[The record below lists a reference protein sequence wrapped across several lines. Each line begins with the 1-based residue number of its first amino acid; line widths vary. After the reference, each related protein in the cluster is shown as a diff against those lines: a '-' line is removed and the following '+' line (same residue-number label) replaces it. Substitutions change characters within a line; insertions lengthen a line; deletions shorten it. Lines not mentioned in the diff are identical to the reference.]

1 MGKGDKREI
10 TARMWPICCDPG
22 LRAGVRGLIPLQP
35 RAGDAECPGSTGRSA
50 ECRATCSSNYRSA
63 IKKNPIIRF
72 PKGFRPGASSLRSVP
87 AGSGAPEPLSPRQ
100 APCLQMGKGDRW
112 LRARLEAAEPAP
124 GCQRDRKGAPEH
136 KHGQSQRRQERA
148 GYFEFRVYPENAVDK
163 QSVGQGQHT
172 GTAHAGKRG

>member
-1 MGKGDKREI
+1 
-10 TARMWPICCDPG
+10 MWPICCDPG

-35 RAGDAECPGSTGRSA
+35 RAEDAECPGSTGRSA
-50 ECRATCSSNYRSA
+50 ECRASCSSNYRSA
-63 IKKNPIIRF
+63 IKKTPIIRF

-136 KHGQSQRRQERA
+136 KHGQLINCLDQAKTGNGRRKCDFPACVFIIHLAFVVNKTLQYRT
-148 GYFEFRVYPENAVDK
+148 R
-163 QSVGQGQHT
+163 
-172 GTAHAGKRG
+172 